1 MRSASAPG
9 HDTSHAERYNHR
21 LYITV
26 EAQPMREHRYTAG
39 ETIYNEGDP
48 GDAMFIIKEGQVEV
62 LREVG
67 GGNIHLATLPEG
79 AIFGEMAVLRD
90 QPRSTTTQA
99 LGPVC
104 LVVLPKEAFLNAF
117 NRDNPLGL
125 KLLRTLCERLSQADD
140 QLIQNQLFS
149 EGAWVRD
156 VDEIRLLPD
165 SAEMER
171 QIGSEGVTV
180 GALPFRVG
188 RQPQPGEPTQV
199 KPTNLALASSGSEQI
214 SVHHFSIVK
223 HEDRLAV
230 RDQQSRLGTTV
241 NGTRIAVFEQSD
253 LAELTLG
260 ENTIQTGGTES
271 PYRFHVIVQRKA
283 T

>member
-1 MRSASAPG
+1 ME
-9 HDTSHAERYNHR
+9 ER
-21 LYITV
+21 
-26 EAQPMREHRYTAG
+26 RYAAG
-39 ETIYNEGDP
+39 ATIYNQGDP
-48 GDAMFIIKEGQVEV
+48 GDAMFIIKEGGIEV
-62 LREVG
+62 LRSVG
-67 GGNIHLATLPEG
+67 EGDTRLAVLPKG

-90 QPRSTTTQA
+90 RPRSTTTRA

-104 LVVLPKEAFLNAF
+104 LVVLPKEAFLSAF

-140 QLIQNQLFS
+140 QLVQNRLFS
-149 EGAWVRD
+149 EGAWVRE

-180 GALPFRVG
+180 GELPFGVG
-188 RQPQPGEPTQV
+188 RQPQPGDPTQV
-199 KPTNLALASSGSEQI
+199 EPAELALRSSGSEQI
-214 SVHHFSIVK
+214 SVRHFSLVE
-223 HEDRLAV
+223 HEGRLAV
-230 RDQQSRLGTTV
+230 RDSQSRLGTMV
-241 NGTRIAVFEQSD
+241 NGARIAAFEQSD

-260 ENTIQTGGTES
+260 DNTIQTGGTES
-271 PYRFHVIVQRKA
+271 PYRFRVIVRRKA

>member
-1 MRSASAPG
+1 MQ
-9 HDTSHAERYNHR
+9 ER
-21 LYITV
+21 
-26 EAQPMREHRYTAG
+26 RYAAG
-39 ETIYNEGDP
+39 ETVYNEGDP
-48 GDAMFIIKEGQVEV
+48 GDAMFIIKEGKVEV

-67 GGNIHLATLPEG
+67 GGNTRLATLSEG

-90 QPRSTTTQA
+90 QTRSTTTRA
-99 LGPVC
+99 LGPLC

-140 QLIQNQLFS
+140 QLVQNRLFS

-180 GALPFRVG
+180 GELPFRVG
-188 RQPQPGEPTQV
+188 RQAQPGEPTQV
-199 KPTNLALASSGSEQI
+199 APTDLVLASGGSEQI
-214 SVHHFSIVK
+214 SVHHFSIVE
-223 HEDRLAV
+223 HEGRLAV
-230 RDQQSRLGTTV
+230 RDMQSRLGTLV
-241 NGTRIAVFEQSD
+241 NDARIASFEQSD

-260 ENTIQTGGTES
+260 DNTIQTGGTES
-271 PYRFHVIVQRKA
+271 PYRFRVIVRRKA
-283 T
+283 A